1 MNLPVEPTEPRYV
14 TCECLHCKGGIEF
27 DANQLPPNEKCV
39 IACPHCQ
46 QQTPLAVPEPAFAE
60 PKVTPRF
67 LAKEPVKEIPA
78 EISAPKIS
86 PPKTESAATPHAKAA
101 AKPVIE
107 QPPDTHEPARLNEW
121 RVELPPDGGNGQVA
135 YYEGARAVKFFSEF
149 GGGVVLGV
157 IHIGSAAE
165 WDKLY
170 PWALSRRMKIL
181 KRVIQEVIRQK
192 DFFKCKTDI
201 DEKSGHIFF
210 RDPEAAKPVATTA
223 PPIPPAPPAAA
234 PSAPPVRVDDAQWQ
248 QQMGVALF
256 REKDFVAA
264 VKCFLRAAELG
275 EPEAQ
280 CYLGF
285 CFMYGQGV
293 DKDEARSV
301 EWFSQAAAQGNVG
314 AEYCLG
320 AAFYLGRGV
329 PKDFATAVKWWR
341 KAGEHGSADAQFN
354 LAGCF
359 EKGEGVMRNFVEA
372 YKWAQRAAAQ
382 GNLAAQKKGE
392 ELLGKMNPEQIK
404 MVNALGATPASA
416 PR

>member
-1 MNLPVEPTEPRYV
+1 MPEPTRPEP
-14 TCECLHCKGGIEF
+14 KI
-27 DANQLPPNEKCV
+27 
-39 IACPHCQ
+39 
-46 QQTPLAVPEPAFAE
+46 TPVVPVKEPVPEIA
-60 PKVTPRF
+60 
-67 LAKEPVKEIPA
+67 PVKEIPA

-86 PPKTESAATPHAKAA
+86 PPKADPAAAPAATPAKPAA

-107 QPPDTHEPARLNEW
+107 QPPDTHEPARFAEW
-121 RVELPPDGGNGQVA
+121 RVELPPGGGNGLVA
-135 YYEGARAVKFFSEF
+135 YYEGARAVTFFAEF

-170 PWALSRRMKIL
+170 PWALTRRMKIL

-192 DFFKCKTDI
+192 AFFKCKTDV

-210 RDPEAAKPVATTA
+210 RNPEAAKPAVE
-223 PPIPPAPPAAA
+223 IGPPAKSVEPSNEL
-234 PSAPPVRVDDAQWQ
+234 PSAPPSAPPPLPVDDARWQ
-248 QQMGVALF
+248 QQMGVAFF

-275 EPEAQ
+275 EAEAQ

-293 DKDEARSV
+293 DKDETRSV
-301 EWFSQAAAQGNVG
+301 EWFSQAAAQGNVS

-320 AAFYLGRGV
+320 AAYYLGRGV
-329 PKDFATAVKWWR
+329 AKDFSTAVKWWR
-341 KAGEHGSADAQFN
+341 KAGEHGSAEAQFN

-404 MVNALGATPASA
+404 MVNALGATTAS
-416 PR
+416 PQR